1 MMTGYRVDPETGEHI
16 PVQFEQGIP
25 GDYVGRGATTIAQY
39 QQMAAA
45 DLSDKQIQAQREIA
59 NQQQS
64 FNEKQVNLQN
74 EQVEQQ
80 KRQAREQADRQST
93 YDAGRNRQFNEGT
106 NTINSAFARFTNNDQ
121 VFDRY
126 RKDYMTK
133 ALDDIDYQ
141 RKQAQK
147 DLGFQLARQGISSSQ
162 AGVNQQGLLQETA
175 GRAADVQTA
184 NAQTSADQLRNNILS
199 SKQNLL
205 DQLSATQSIGS
216 PIAGSTNEAINSA
229 LQTQRSAISGLQN
242 NAGDVVA
249 NVNAVPTVNTL
260 GNIFA
265 GILGAGASALSGI
278 QAGDIRSQFGRGF
291 AGTNPGG
298 IGSTT
303 NRAVG

>member
-265 GILGAGASALSGI
+265 GILGASGSALSGL
-278 QAGDIRSQFGRGF
+278 QAGDIRGQFSRGF

>member
-1 MMTGYRVDPETGEHI
+1 MVTGYRVDPETGAQI
-16 PVQFEQGIP
+16 PVQFEEGIP
-25 GDYVGRGATTIAQY
+25 GDYVGRGATTVQQY

-59 NQQQS
+59 NQQQG

-80 KRQAREQADRQST
+80 KRQAQEQADRQST

-106 NTINSAFARFTNNDQ
+106 NAINNAFARFTNNDE

-133 ALDDIDYQ
+133 ALDDINYQ
-141 RKQAQK
+141 RTQATK

-162 AGVNQQGLLQETA
+162 AGVNQTGLIQETS
-175 GRAADVQTA
+175 GRAGDVQTA
-184 NAQTSADQLRNNILS
+184 NAQTSADQLRNAILS

-216 PIAGSTNEAINSA
+216 PIAGSTNEAVNSA
-229 LQTQRSAISGLQN
+229 LQTQRNAISGLQST
-242 NAGDVVA
+242 AGDVVA

-265 GILGAGASALSGI
+265 GILGAGASTLSGL
-278 QAGDIRSQFGRGF
+278 QAGDIRGQFSRGF

-298 IGSTT
+298 TGST
-303 NRAVG
+303 RFS

>member
-1 MMTGYRVDPETGEHI
+1 MVTGYRVDPETGAHI
-16 PVQFEQGIP
+16 PVQFEEGIP
-25 GDYVGRGATTIAQY
+25 GDYVGRGATTIQQY

-59 NQQQS
+59 NQQQG

-80 KRQAREQADRQST
+80 KRQAQEQADRQST

-106 NTINSAFARFTNNDQ
+106 NAINDAFARFTNNDQ

-133 ALDDIDYQ
+133 AMDDINYQ
-141 RKQAQK
+141 RTQATK

-162 AGVNQQGLLQETA
+162 AGVNQTGLIQETA
-175 GRAADVQTA
+175 GRAGDVQTA
-184 NAQTSADQLRNNILS
+184 NAQTSADQLRNAILS

-229 LQTQRSAISGLQN
+229 LQTQRSAISGLQST
-242 NAGDVVA
+242 AGDVVA

-265 GILGAGASALSGI
+265 GILGAGASTLSGL
-278 QAGDIRSQFGRGF
+278 QAGDIRGQFSRGF

-298 IGSTT
+298 TGST
-303 NRAVG
+303 RFS